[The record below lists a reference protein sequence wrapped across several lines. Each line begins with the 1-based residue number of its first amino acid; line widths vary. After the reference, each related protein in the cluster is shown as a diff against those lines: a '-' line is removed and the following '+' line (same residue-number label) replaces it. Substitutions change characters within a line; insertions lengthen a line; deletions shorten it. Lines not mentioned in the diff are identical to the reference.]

1 MRYLKV
7 IERMSTT
14 VKSKKRKLDD
24 PTQIGECLM
33 IKSLE
38 RNSQFNSHYSSICK
52 RLFILGPDRI
62 HIKVVSDNFNGY
74 LKNSLEYSWS
84 GTYSYLEII
93 NERKAY
99 KASLM
104 STKFFPNEFENF

>member
-62 HIKVVSDNFNGY
+62 HIKVISGSPVERFKEWRETN
-74 LKNSLEYSWS
+74 WS
-84 GTYSYLEII
+84 GSYSYHKLRNGREV
-93 NERKAY
+93 Y
-99 KASLM
+99 KVSFML
-104 STKFFPNEFENF
+104 TKSFV